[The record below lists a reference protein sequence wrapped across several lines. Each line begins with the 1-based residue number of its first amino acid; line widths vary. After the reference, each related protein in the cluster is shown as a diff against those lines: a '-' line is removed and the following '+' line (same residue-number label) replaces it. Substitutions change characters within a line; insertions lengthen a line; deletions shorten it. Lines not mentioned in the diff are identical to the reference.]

1 MHSLPVS
8 TPFRSPRT
16 VRAARTP
23 VAGVIVLGVALLTG
37 CGTVAVGD
45 PGGDG
50 PPVAPVDPVPSP
62 PSSDE
67 PPVEP
72 AQEDISCP
80 PSGLRVTADFTNPAM
95 GLRVMGLRLVN
106 CGDTPRRIEGYP
118 GVTLLD
124 EDAEA
129 LDVEVVNGSGDIA
142 FVEGFDDP
150 PVPFDLEPGEQASAG
165 LMWRNTVTHVD
176 DFRYPAPYLTVS
188 PIPGEEAQLVVPDG
202 DIDTGSTGIAGVSAW
217 KPFPPAP

>member
-1 MHSLPVS
+1 MHSLLVS
-8 TPFRSPRT
+8 ATFRSPRT
-16 VRAARTP
+16 ARAVRIPMAVV
-23 VAGVIVLGVALLTG
+23 VALGVALLTG

-67 PPVEP
+67 PSVDPE
-72 AQEDISCP
+72 QDDFSCP
-80 PSGLRVTADFTNPAM
+80 ASGLRATADFTNPAM

-118 GVTLLD
+118 VVTLLD

-142 FVEGFDDP
+142 VVEGFDDP
-150 PVPFDLEPGEQASAG
+150 PVPFDLEPGEQASAE

-176 DFRYPAPYLTVS
+176 DFRYPAPYLTVA
-188 PIPGEEAQLVVPDG
+188 PMPGEEAQLVIPDG

-217 KPFPPAP
+217 KPFPPAL